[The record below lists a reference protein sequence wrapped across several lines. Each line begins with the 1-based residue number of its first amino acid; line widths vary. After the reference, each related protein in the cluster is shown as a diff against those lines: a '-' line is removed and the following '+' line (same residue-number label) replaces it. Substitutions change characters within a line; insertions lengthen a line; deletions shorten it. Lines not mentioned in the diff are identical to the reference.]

1 MRPVG
6 RVTSNFGDH
15 GTKCNFSP
23 PTFATGCHFSMY
35 TVGSLQCFPDPLAE
49 FKGERIEGKGRE
61 WVKQEWS
68 NNGR

>member
-1 MRPVG
+1 
-6 RVTSNFGDH
+6 
-15 GTKCNFSP
+15 
-23 PTFATGCHFSMY
+23 MY

-68 NNGR
+68 NNGRWGKEQRKKRKEIGIHATRGPLQLFSRGCAYN